1 MVMKTRT
8 TLEEYL
14 LLPDTKPYHELMD
27 GEVYEKPMANRRHG
41 RIVAY
46 LIYLLQLYLERTG
59 EADVETE
66 VRHHETEDDWVFL
79 PDVNVTRRDR
89 TAGQRQMEGLV
100 TVLPDLAIE
109 VLSPDDR
116 PGRLHR
122 RIEHYMRSGVPL
134 VWVIDPEDE
143 RVTVW
148 RPGQPMASFGPG
160 ETLSAAPVLESFE
173 LDLEALFARS
183 RG

>member
-1 MVMKTRT
+1 VVIKSRT

-14 LLPDTKPYHELMD
+14 ALPDVKPYVELMD
-27 GEVYEKPMANRRHG
+27 GEVFEKPMANRRHG

-46 LIYLLQLYLERTG
+46 LIHLLQTYLDRTQ

-66 VRHHETEDDWVFL
+66 VRHHETDDDWVFL
-79 PDVNVTRRDR
+79 PDVSVTLRSR
-89 TAGQRQMEGLV
+89 TMANPQMEGLV

-134 VWVIDPEDE
+134 LWVVDPDEE
-143 RVTVW
+143 RVTIW
-148 RPGQPMASFGPG
+148 RPGQPMSSASAP
-160 ETLSAAPVLESFE
+160 EKLSAEPVLQSFE
-173 LDLEALFARS
+173 LDLEAMFARGRS
-183 RG
+183 

>member
-14 LLPDTKPYHELMD
+14 LIPDSKPYHELMD
-27 GEVYEKPMANRRHG
+27 GEVYEKPMPNRRHG
-41 RIVAY
+41 KLVVF
-46 LIYLLQLYLERTG
+46 LIQALANYLERTR
-59 EADVETE
+59 EAEVVTE
-66 VRHHETEDDWVFL
+66 VRHHDTDDDWVFL
-79 PDVNVTRRDR
+79 PDINVTLRSRI
-89 TAGQRQMEGLV
+89 AGHSMEGLV

-134 VWVIDPEDE
+134 VWVIDPEEE

-148 RPGQPMASFGPG
+148 KPG
-160 ETLSAAPVLESFE
+160 EPMTSFAPPQTLSAAPVLEAFE
-173 LDLEALFARS
+173 LDLEELFSRMRS
-183 RG
+183 